1 MKFLLALISAAV
13 AQKCEANLAVYGEL
27 ECKGAATDVALSY
40 DKGKCGELK
49 YKGASVG
56 FLKVTKCEGATWIQE
71 LYDTSKKDCAGAAVP
86 GGTGTIA
93 KDACKKMGAKTS
105 GKLTRIGA
113 APKKDDGKKDDAA
126 KKGDDKKAGAA
137 KLMVG
142 SAIAATLL
150 AM

>member
-1 MKFLLALISAAV
+1 
-13 AQKCEANLAVYGEL
+13 
-27 ECKGAATDVALSY
+27 
-40 DKGKCGELK
+40 
-49 YKGASVG
+49 
-56 FLKVTKCEGATWIQE
+56 
-71 LYDTSKKDCAGAAVP
+71 
-86 GGTGTIA
+86 
-93 KDACKKMGAKTS
+93 MGAKTS

-150 AM
+150 AMWSWGGRFKSAEIIYKILNIWNLIKFKKCFQNYILNSNRWKLLNSKEFYNDHWI

>member
-13 AQKCEANLAVYGEL
+13 AQKCEGNIAVYGEL
-27 ECKGAATDVALSY
+27 ECKGTATDVALSY
-40 DKGKCGELK
+40 DKGVCGVLK
-49 YKGASVG
+49 FGGKDIGY
-56 FLKVTKCEGATWIQE
+56 LKVTKCEGTTWEQT
-71 LYDTSKKDCAGAAVP
+71 LYDTTKKDCSAGKID
-86 GGTGTIA
+86 GGSGVIA
-93 KDACKKMGAKTS
+93 KDLCKKMGAKTS